1 MLCVGLAAGSIAGF
15 TPFLWPNWEQGF
27 YLVTTILVGSAA
39 IELAR
44 IVVER
49 MGADLGGRPPLQE
62 PWLPLGS
69 SSLETPR
76 THPEQEGGNERERG
90 DDTGR
95 EGAPRLKL
103 ARVDLREAVLPDLD
117 LERAEL
123 TGSLLEG
130 ADLGGAML
138 RRASLVEA
146 DLRGADLR
154 RADVRGADLR
164 GADLR
169 GAKIEGALTAGALYD
184 RATLWPFEGDP
195 PEALGLVCTEERSR

>member
-1 MLCVGLAAGSIAGF
+1 VSRVLCVGLAAGSIAGL
-15 TPFLWPNWEQGF
+15 TPFLWPDWEQGF

-49 MGADLGGRPPLQE
+49 MGADLGGRPALQGR
-62 PWLPLGS
+62 WLPLGS
-69 SSLETPR
+69 SSLETPPM
-76 THPEQEGGNERERG
+76 HPEQEGGNERERG

-95 EGAPRLKL
+95 EGALRLKL

-154 RADVRGADLR
+154 RADLR

-169 GAKIEGALTAGALYD
+169 GAKIEGTLMAGALYD

-195 PEALGLVCTEERSR
+195 PEGLGLVCTEEGSR